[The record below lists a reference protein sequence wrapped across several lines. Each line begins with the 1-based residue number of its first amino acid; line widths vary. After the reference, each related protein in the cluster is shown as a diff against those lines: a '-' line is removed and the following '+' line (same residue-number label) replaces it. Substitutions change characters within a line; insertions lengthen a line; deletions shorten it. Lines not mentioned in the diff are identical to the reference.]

1 MSGITPNLRSIVNE
15 DGAVIL
21 DIPRDRM
28 VTLNP
33 TGGYI
38 WDRLSRGKTIEETA
52 RDLAAETHA
61 NLAEVESDIRVFM
74 EELMSNHLFERQTN
88 RCAEDWQGL

>member
-1 MSGITPNLRSIVNE
+1 MPIVPPHLRSIVHQ

-21 DIPRDRM
+21 DIPRDQM

-38 WDRLSRGKTIEETA
+38 WDKLQQGKTVDEVIH
-52 RDLAAETHA
+52 DLAADSNTDLSVVERDVHA
-61 NLAEVESDIRVFM
+61 FLEQLTSK
-74 EELMSNHLFERQTN
+74 HLLH
-88 RCAEDWQGL
+88 G